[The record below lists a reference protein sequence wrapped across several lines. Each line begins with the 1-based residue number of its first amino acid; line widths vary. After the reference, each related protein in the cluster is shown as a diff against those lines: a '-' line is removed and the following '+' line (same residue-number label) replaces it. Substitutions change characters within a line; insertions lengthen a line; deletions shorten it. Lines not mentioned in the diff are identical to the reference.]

1 MYPQIFFKKLGH
13 KNPIKPKDRQR
24 PPAWFSSNCKYPH
37 QNILPKSLE
46 APPPAPPEFQLRAS
60 MKKVHKYV
68 GRMLKL
74 VITNKRIISQSQPKP
89 NKITKIWTNAKTIQ
103 LQFVLQSLL
112 ICFPIVLL
120 LLPLWCWKRMK
131 CKSNDKNIFFSF
143 MRSDQKDF
151 KQILGR
157 KKNWPSAYFDA
168 TKCISSD
175 NKIVLLQFKFYED
188 RKLAF

>member
-1 MYPQIFFKKLGH
+1 
-13 KNPIKPKDRQR
+13 
-24 PPAWFSSNCKYPH
+24 
-37 QNILPKSLE
+37 LPKSLE
-46 APPPAPPEFQLRAS
+46 APPEFQLRAS

-120 LLPLWCWKRMK
+120 LLPLWCSKRMK
-131 CKSNDKNIFFSF
+131 CKSNDKKYFFFFYEIRSERLQTNI
-143 MRSDQKDF
+143 
-151 KQILGR
+151 G
-157 KKNWPSAYFDA
+157 KKKKL
-168 TKCISSD
+168 TKCIFWRHKMHFEWQQNSFVAIQILWRQKVGFLAKQHL
-175 NKIVLLQFKFYED
+175 NKYNIDENICIKWSYLFHLSVL
-188 RKLAF
+188 